1 MKRLML
7 AVMTTCLLLGVVAAQ
22 TKTSTKKS
30 AAKAAPAAAPA
41 KAASAGSSH
50 VKAYS
55 PDDMKWTAASN
66 SLPAGAQVAVLEGDP
81 MKSGPYT
88 IRLKFPNNYR
98 IPPHYH
104 SKTEHVT
111 VISGNIR
118 VGMGDTF
125 DEKSMNAFGAGSFA
139 AIEPNTHHYGLVKND
154 NILKGHDTIIQ
165 LHGEG
170 PWDIHYVKASDDP
183 RNKK

>member
-1 MKRLML
+1 MKRLMCT
-7 AVMTTCLLLGVVAAQ
+7 VMSLCLLLGVAAAQ
-22 TKTSTKKS
+22 TKTTAKKS
-30 AAKAAPAAAPA
+30 AAKAAPAATA
-41 KAASAGSSH
+41 KAAPAGSSH

-55 PDDMKWTAASN
+55 PDDMKWAAASN

-125 DEKSMNAFGAGSFA
+125 DEKSMNGLGAGSFA

-170 PWDIHYVKASDDP
+170 PWDIKYVNASDDP

>member
-1 MKRLML
+1 MKRLMCTAMSL
-7 AVMTTCLLLGVVAAQ
+7 CLLLGVVAAE
-22 TKTSTKKS
+22 TKTSAKKS
-30 AAKAAPAAAPA
+30 AAKPAPAAAAA
-41 KAASAGSSH
+41 KAAPAGSSH

-55 PDDMKWTAASN
+55 PDDMKWTAAAN
-66 SLPAGAQVAVLEGDP
+66 ALPAGAQVAVLEGDP

-125 DEKSMNAFGAGSFA
+125 DEKSMNAFAAGSFA

-170 PWDIHYVKASDDP
+170 PWEIHYVNASDDP

>member
-1 MKRLML
+1 MKRLLSIAMS
-7 AVMTTCLLLGVVAAQ
+7 TCLLLGVAAAQ

-30 AAKAAPAAAPA
+30 AAKSTAPAAA
-41 KAASAGSSH
+41 KAAPAGASH

-55 PDDMKWTAASN
+55 PDDVKWSAAPN
-66 SLPAGAQVAVLEGDP
+66 ALPAGAQIAVLEGDP
-81 MKSGPYT
+81 MKAGPYT
-88 IRLKFPNNYR
+88 MRLKLPNNYR
-98 IPPHYH
+98 IPPHSH

-111 VISGNIR
+111 VLNGNIR

-125 DEKSMNAFGAGSFA
+125 DEKSMNSFGAGTFA
-139 AIEPNTHHYGLVKND
+139 AIEPGAHHYAMVKND

-170 PWDIHYVKASDDP
+170 PWEIHYVNASDDP

>member
-1 MKRLML
+1 MKRLICTAL
-7 AVMTTCLLLGVVAAQ
+7 AVCLLLGVAAAQ
-22 TKTSTKKS
+22 TKTKTKKS
-30 AAKAAPAAAPA
+30 AAKAEP
-41 KAASAGSSH
+41 AASAKAPDAGSTH

-104 SKTEHVT
+104 SKVEHVT
-111 VISGNIR
+111 VISGNLR
-118 VGMGDTF
+118 VGMGDTV
-125 DEKSMNAFGAGSFA
+125 DEKSMNGFGPGSFA

-154 NILKGHDTIIQ
+154 NILKGKGTVIQ

-170 PWDIHYVKASDDP
+170 PWDIHYVNASDDP